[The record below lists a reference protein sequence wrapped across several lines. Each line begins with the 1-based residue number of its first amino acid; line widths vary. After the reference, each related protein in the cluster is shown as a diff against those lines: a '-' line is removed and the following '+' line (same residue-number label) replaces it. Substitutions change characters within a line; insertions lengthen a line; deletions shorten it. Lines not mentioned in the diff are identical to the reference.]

1 MEIIAHRGASFDAP
15 ENSLDAIDR
24 AIAQGADRIEIDVH
38 VSRDGVAFVSH
49 DETTE
54 RCGDAA
60 LTIATTDA
68 LELRE
73 VRLTNGEP
81 LPLLSE
87 VCERVAGRA
96 ALDVELKATGPHVAE
111 RAVAALRETDLLADA
126 LFTSFDGPTLRAV
139 RRLGFAGRVGLLVGS
154 KSLSPR
160 QRAFEAWPLATMR
173 RYGADALVIH
183 HQLAH
188 RALRRALRSRSL
200 GFYVW
205 LSMEDDERSHAE
217 RAETYARVARQTPD
231 GVICAHVM
239 EARTALRPSSSPTP

>member
-15 ENSLDAIDR
+15 ENSLDAVER

-38 VSRDGVAFVSH
+38 LSRDGVAFVSH
-49 DETTE
+49 DDTTE
-54 RCGDAA
+54 RCGDRA
-60 LTIATTDA
+60 LAIATSSA
-68 LELRE
+68 AALRE
-73 VRLTNGEP
+73 VQLANGEP
-81 LPLLSE
+81 LPTLAAL
-87 VCERVAGRA
+87 CERVAGRA
-96 ALDVELKATGPHVAE
+96 ELDVELKAAGPRVAE
-111 RAVAALRETDLLADA
+111 VAVSELRAAGLLESA

-139 RRLGFAGRVGLLVGS
+139 RRLGFVGRVGLLVGS

-160 QRAFEAWPLATMR
+160 QRAFEAWPLPAMR

-188 RALRRALRSRSL
+188 RALRHTLRSRSL

-217 RAETYARVARQTPD
+217 REQTYTRVASQAPD
-231 GVICAHVM
+231 GIICAHVT
-239 EARTALRPSSSPTP
+239 EARTALRVPSSPSP